1 MEIRLW
7 YCVNGSGQAKVFVT
21 KPERYEKR
29 RCWVG
34 ELNAAVLRFID
45 WLEVECGY
53 ELPDISWKDEPVP
66 IDMKIEN
73 VYERE

>member
-7 YCVNGSGQAKVFVT
+7 YCVNGSGQAKLFVT

-34 ELNAAVLRFID
+34 ELNIAVVRFLD
-45 WLEVECGY
+45 WLETECGY
-53 ELPDISWKDEPVP
+53 ELPDISWDDEPVA
-66 IDMKIEN
+66 IDISVKR
-73 VYERE
+73 YEQ